1 MHLTTSFWVDE
12 ANLIQELFADE
23 TVLINLET
31 GQYYSLNASGTDIWR
46 LVKKQA
52 SVAAIFEGMTTRY
65 CAAPEADI
73 EAAIVSFLE
82 LLMEENLIE
91 ISAIEISIGFIQG
104 VTPRPITVEQL
115 PFVAPTLTRHANRP
129 DGWLAGMKNEE

>member
-12 ANLIQELFADE
+12 AKLIQEPFADE

-65 CAAPEADI
+65 VATPETDL

-104 VTPRPITVEQL
+104 VTPRPVTVEQL

-129 DGWLAGMKNEE
+129 DGWLTGMKNEE